1 MNPTL
6 SGGTVREARVNLG
19 SVAPRRATEAEAILR
34 GATAGAPP
42 ETAKRQG
49 DRRERRTPDAHLQSA
64 PGKSY
69 TKTRIA
75 GSSRE
80 EELRIVTCEL

>member
-34 GATAGAPP
+34 GATAGPP
-42 ETAKRQG
+42 PRPRSGRGTVANAEPLTHTYKVRLARVTLKHVLREVLA
-49 DRRERRTPDAHLQSA
+49 RRN
-64 PGKSY
+64 
-69 TKTRIA
+69 
-75 GSSRE
+75 
-80 EELRIVTCEL
+80 CEL